1 MTLHIKEQGVYTAG
15 GIVQKAEGVFDPIHG
30 QLADAGQVRYS
41 DHCTVFYQLPEDGN
55 GKKAAFLHGYGGSIV
70 TWQRTPYAEG
80 FADMFLEAG
89 YGTYLIDQPRYGS
102 AAKSS
107 KDATVSAR
115 PDDLTWFTQFR
126 LGSWPNYAE
135 GTQMPHEEADI
146 DQFFRLMTPSVG
158 EFDAQLVTD
167 TVVKALEKSGPAALI
182 THSQGGI
189 PGWFIAA
196 ASENVT
202 GVIALEPGTFIMP
215 EEECPAPYAS
225 NSAFAIPGAGIPCI
239 PVPMTVFEQ
248 LIKKPIVVYFG
259 DYIPK
264 ETVEFPAQ
272 DHWRAVLALAR
283 TFADCVNRH
292 GGDAKV
298 VYLPDEGI
306 YGNSH
311 FMFQEKNNRE
321 VFDHIHAWMQEK
333 GI

>member
-1 MTLHIKEQGVYTAG
+1 
-15 GIVQKAEGVFDPIHG
+15 
-30 QLADAGQVRYS
+30 
-41 DHCTVFYQLPEDGN
+41 
-55 GKKAAFLHGYGGSIV
+55 
-70 TWQRTPYAEG
+70 
-80 FADMFLEAG
+80 
-89 YGTYLIDQPRYGS
+89 
-102 AAKSS
+102 
-107 KDATVSAR
+107 
-115 PDDLTWFTQFR
+115 
-126 LGSWPNYAE
+126 
-135 GTQMPHEEADI
+135 MPHEEADI

-167 TVVKALEKSGPAALI
+167 AAVKALEKSGPAALI

-202 GVIALEPGTFIMP
+202 GVIALEPGTFVMP

-239 PVPMTVFEQ
+239 PVPTAVFEQ
-248 LIKKPIVVYFG
+248 LIKKPIAVYFG

-264 ETVEFPAQ
+264 DIVEFPAQ
-272 DHWRAVLALAR
+272 DHWRAVLALAH

-306 YGNSH
+306 TGNSH

-321 VFDHIHAWMQEK
+321 VFEHIRKWMNEK

>member
-1 MTLHIKEQGVYTAG
+1 
-15 GIVQKAEGVFDPIHG
+15 
-30 QLADAGQVRYS
+30 
-41 DHCTVFYQLPEDGN
+41 
-55 GKKAAFLHGYGGSIV
+55 
-70 TWQRTPYAEG
+70 
-80 FADMFLEAG
+80 
-89 YGTYLIDQPRYGS
+89 
-102 AAKSS
+102 
-107 KDATVSAR
+107 
-115 PDDLTWFTQFR
+115 
-126 LGSWPNYAE
+126 
-135 GTQMPHEEADI
+135 
-146 DQFFRLMTPSVG
+146 
-158 EFDAQLVTD
+158 
-167 TVVKALEKSGPAALI
+167 
-182 THSQGGI
+182 
-189 PGWFIAA
+189 
-196 ASENVT
+196 VT

-239 PVPMTVFEQ
+239 PVPMAVFEK
-248 LIKKPIVVYFG
+248 LIKKPIIVYFG

-264 ETVEFPAQ
+264 ESVEFPAQ

>member
-115 PDDLTWFTQFR
+115 
-126 LGSWPNYAE
+126 
-135 GTQMPHEEADI
+135 
-146 DQFFRLMTPSVG
+146 LMTPSVG

-167 TVVKALEKSGPAALI
+167 TAVKALEKSGPAALI

-202 GVIALEPGTFIMP
+202 GVIALEPGTFVMP

-248 LIKKPIVVYFG
+248 LIKKPIIVYFG

-292 GGDAKV
+292 GGNAKV